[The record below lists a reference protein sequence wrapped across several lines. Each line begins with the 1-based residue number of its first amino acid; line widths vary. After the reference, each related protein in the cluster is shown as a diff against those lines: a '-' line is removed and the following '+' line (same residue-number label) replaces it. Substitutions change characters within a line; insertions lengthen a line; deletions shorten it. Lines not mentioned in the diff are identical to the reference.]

1 MASLLHSNVL
11 SPQKN
16 KKERKEKKK
25 LYLGHLG
32 FLTRTDVAVC
42 GCAPVMEVSLAW

>member
-16 KKERKEKKK
+16 KKERKEKKP
-25 LYLGHLG
+25 YLGHLG

>member
-1 MASLLHSNVL
+1 MASLLHNNVL

-16 KKERKEKKK
+16 KKERKEKK

-42 GCAPVMEVSLAW
+42 GCAPVMDVPLAW